1 MRNIFRQLDQ
11 IRLPILS
18 LIAGCLVACSLEFPL
33 PVIVLKDTTIAY
45 PCQTRGCGCQNADQC
60 WKSCCCFSDVEKLAW
75 AKANGITPPDWFLEK
90 IAAAEDQAEKT
101 PVAAKAPAAKKSSC
115 GCCCKCES
123 KSGSAVTDRAPDESN
138 NSEVHLT
145 LRQQRGCN
153 GQLDYQLQHL
163 VYLPLEMPVKTTQE
177 GVPYCATPATIVTEV
192 VMDLPTPPP
201 RDFLFA

>member
-33 PVIVLKDTTIAY
+33 PVVVQKDTTIAY

-75 AKANGITPPDWFLEK
+75 AKANGVTPPDWFIQK
-90 IAAAEDQAEKT
+90 MAAAEKEASKT
-101 PVAAKAPAAKKSSC
+101 LVTATVPAAKKSSC
-115 GCCCKCES
+115 CCCCKKES
-123 KSGSAVTDRAPDESN
+123 KSCPPVLDQATDESN

-163 VYLPLEMPVKTTQE
+163 VYLPLEMPVKTSQA
-177 GVPYCATPATIVTEV
+177 GVPYCATPATIVAEF

-201 RDFLFA
+201 RDFSFA